1 MFALSLIVWQ
11 IAQRHNSATKT
22 TARSRQ
28 GKNMKTTRASIKP
41 FAGKRNLLAAA
52 ALLATAFVS
61 NVANAND
68 ITFTAAQTYPES
80 ITWSAKQHVFMV
92 GSVKRGTVGKV
103 SVDGKYT
110 PFIEDK
116 RLVSTLGLLV
126 DDRRNTLWVT
136 NSDPGAGEHTDV
148 ATRGKLA
155 AVATY
160 DARTGKPRDYF
171 DLSKIDPGAH
181 LANDLVLDA
190 QGNAY
195 VTDSFAPVIYK
206 IDTHGHAS
214 VFAQDSR
221 FKTGEGFNLNGIA
234 MHRDGYLIVGNYNSG
249 ELFRIDIHDP
259 SKIDRVE
266 LPEPLKGADGFNLVD
281 DQHLIVVQNAGVDR
295 TVELA
300 SSNGWKTATIVR
312 TQKSEQSMPTAA
324 VKEGGKIYVLNSR
337 IDTLFKPKAPKVD
350 SYVLQQF

>member
-1 MFALSLIVWQ
+1 MK
-11 IAQRHNSATKT
+11 KT
-22 TARSRQ
+22 Q
-28 GKNMKTTRASIKP
+28 ASNKP
-41 FAGKRNLLAAA
+41 SGHKRNLLVAT

-61 NVANAND
+61 SGAIAKD
-68 ITFTAAQTYPES
+68 ITFTAAQAYPES

-92 GSVKRGTVGKV
+92 GSVKHGTVGKI
-103 SVDGKYT
+103 SLDGKYR

-126 DDRRNTLWVT
+126 DDRHNTLWVT
-136 NSDPGAGEHTDV
+136 NSDPGAGEHSDA
-148 ATRGKLA
+148 ATLGKLA

-160 DARTGKPRDYF
+160 DATTGKPRSYF
-171 DLSKIDPGAH
+171 DLSSIDPGAH

-190 QGNAY
+190 QNNAY
-195 VTDSFAPVIYK
+195 VTDSFAPVIYR

-221 FKTGEGFNLNGIA
+221 FKTGDGFNLNGIA
-234 MHRDGYLIVGNYNSG
+234 MHPDGYLIVGNYNSG
-249 ELFRIDIHDP
+249 ELFRIDIKDP

-266 LPEPLKGADGFNLVD
+266 LPEALKGADGFNLVD

-295 TVELA
+295 IVELA
-300 SSNGWKTATIVR
+300 SSDGWKTASIVR
-312 TQKSEQSMPTAA
+312 TQKSEQSMPTAV

-337 IDTLFKPKAPKVD
+337 IDTLFKSDAPKID
-350 SYVLQQF
+350 HYVLQQF